1 MIELPSDL
9 AEVLKVVQSNEHGS
23 GILFPDA
30 NEDLLSEL
38 AAAWEAWNSAAE
50 PAVRTIVASANRAMA
65 NMSGA
70 AAESFEGYLRK
81 YAGSDQSHA
90 ATTLDAGAAMAQ
102 SLRGAQQAV
111 TQTKSEMVREL
122 QYAKDYM
129 EQNPAGKHDDIAQS
143 EGIKTA
149 ADTYNTY
156 VGQVGSSVDSMLRQ
170 SAGHVERM
178 TGAGQVARLGGSN
191 GGAASPTGTTAP
203 GAALDPSTLLHPTAT
218 GLDSLSAPV
227 DPLAGAAMPGA
238 PAGTLSAPGDPST
251 AGLPSGAAMP
261 GGFGAAGGSDGGSGG
276 GSGAYRPQLGSL
288 QPFQPPSP
296 AAFTG
301 GSVGG
306 GGSFGSGGGGAPVF
320 SPDSTPH
327 LSLAGLPGFTGSSG
341 SSGGAGGGSGTLAP
355 WSPPTPGSGT
365 FGGSGLGPGGLGGL
379 PLGGLGGGLGGGAGA
394 FRPGSASFKPS
405 VPGGGAAGGRGL
417 AGGMPMA
424 GGGRGFGGGGSG
436 LGGGA
441 GRGLSARSGLGVAG
455 GGAEGSARVGG
466 AGSAGVAGSGVAG
479 RAGTAS
485 GSSRGTGSTG
495 MAGAHGPGGMMGG
508 GGRGDKRGGNRFVR
522 PTRFGAAGPEDEE
535 EMLLADSGITGQ
547 AAHREDGDPRWER
560 MRRRWLDAARTE
572 GAGAP
577 PAAEAVQDAPADQAT
592 LLTQL
597 TSALLGPDAAA
608 DGAAALAGLD
618 GTDTAGDAGTDGASR
633 TGTEGGTT
641 DGGAGSG
648 RPSEGASGASSGGG
662 AADDGYLDR
671 ARAVAARRGRPD
683 ADDSP
688 APAGSAA
695 TSASGAPAAG
705 GDAAKPAPLREE
717 GGYQVPSPFLRAALA
732 RLATSG
738 GGEGGGGPVGS

>member
-70 AAESFEGYLRK
+70 AAESFQGYLHK

-102 SLRGAQQAV
+102 SMRGAQQAV

-129 EQNPAGKHDDIAQS
+129 DQNPAGKHDDIAQS

-191 GGAASPTGTTAP
+191 GGAASPTHTTAP
-203 GAALDPSTLLHPTAT
+203 TTTFDPSSLQHPSAT
-218 GLDSLSAPV
+218 GLDSLSAPG
-227 DPLAGAAMPGA
+227 DPLGGAAMPGA
-238 PAGTLSAPGDPST
+238 PAGTLSAPGDPSM
-251 AGLPSGAAMP
+251 AGLPSGADMP
-261 GGFGAAGGSDGGSGG
+261 GGFGGAGGSGG
-276 GSGAYRPQLGSL
+276 GSGDGSGAYRPQLGSL

-306 GGSFGSGGGGAPVF
+306 GGSFGSGGGGGAPVF

-327 LSLAGLPGFTGSSG
+327 LSLAGLPGFSGSTGSSG
-341 SSGGAGGGSGTLAP
+341 GTGGGPGALAP

-365 FGGSGLGPGGLGGL
+365 FGDSGLGPGSLGVL
-379 PLGGLGGGLGGGAGA
+379 PFRSVGGQTTGIGSGSGA
-394 FRPGSASFKPS
+394 FKPGSATFKPT
-405 VPGGGAAGGRGL
+405 VPGGTAGGRGGL

-424 GGGRGFGGGGSG
+424 GGGRRFGGRGGG

-441 GRGLSARSGLGVAG
+441 AGRGLSGRSGLG
-455 GGAEGSARVGG
+455 
-466 AGSAGVAGSGVAG
+466 
-479 RAGTAS
+479 
-485 GSSRGTGSTG
+485 
-495 MAGAHGPGGMMGG
+495 
-508 GGRGDKRGGNRFVR
+508 
-522 PTRFGAAGPEDEE
+522 
-535 EMLLADSGITGQ
+535 
-547 AAHREDGDPRWER
+547 
-560 MRRRWLDAARTE
+560 
-572 GAGAP
+572 
-577 PAAEAVQDAPADQAT
+577 
-592 LLTQL
+592 
-597 TSALLGPDAAA
+597 
-608 DGAAALAGLD
+608 
-618 GTDTAGDAGTDGASR
+618 
-633 TGTEGGTT
+633 
-641 DGGAGSG
+641 
-648 RPSEGASGASSGGG
+648 
-662 AADDGYLDR
+662 
-671 ARAVAARRGRPD
+671 
-683 ADDSP
+683 
-688 APAGSAA
+688 
-695 TSASGAPAAG
+695 
-705 GDAAKPAPLREE
+705 
-717 GGYQVPSPFLRAALA
+717 
-732 RLATSG
+732 
-738 GGEGGGGPVGS
+738 